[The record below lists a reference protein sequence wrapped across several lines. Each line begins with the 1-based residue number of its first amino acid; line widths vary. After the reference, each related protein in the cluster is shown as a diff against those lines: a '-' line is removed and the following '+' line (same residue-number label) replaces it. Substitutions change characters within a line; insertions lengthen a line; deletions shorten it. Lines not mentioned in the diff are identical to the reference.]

1 VTGPNHGGAI
11 YTVGTV
17 NVSNSTFEGNQTSFG
32 NGGAIRAGTVNV
44 SGSTFKNNHAGG
56 GGGAI
61 YAYNIANVSNSTFEN
76 NQALYF
82 GGAIF
87 TINANISNSTF
98 IGNQAVNSS
107 GSGGAINAYITA
119 NISNST
125 FIGNQ
130 AGRYGGAIYAGVT
143 LKASHLTLL
152 DNSATTN
159 GVAIYYE
166 GSGNARIDNSLI
178 LSSVALVGATAL
190 CSGAITGSYNIE
202 WVHGADTTS
211 CGGVNNISG
220 GSGAI
225 GAIVETTLA
234 DNGGPTPTLAL
245 PAGSPAIGAVDPGG
259 ATSQMLVIDFSSTP
273 VTATWEDATLDQRG
287 VTRATTAAE
296 RSLGAFEYKAPPP
309 PVNAAPIPVL
319 PMPLALLLAL
329 GLAVVGIG
337 FRKRKM
343 TKAGIF

>member
-32 NGGAIRAGTVNV
+32 NGGAIRAGFVNV

-56 GGGAI
+56 NGGAI
-61 YAYNIANVSNSTFEN
+61 YAYSTTANVSNSTFEN
-76 NQALYF
+76 NQASYN

-98 IGNQAVNSS
+98 EGNQANN
-107 GSGGAINAYITA
+107 GDGGAICAV
-119 NISNST
+119 
-125 FIGNQ
+125 
-130 AGRYGGAIYAGVT
+130 VT

-152 DNSATTN
+152 DNSATTS
-159 GVAIYYE
+159 GAAIYHQ

-178 LSSVALVGATAL
+178 LSSTDLADAPTLCAVGDAG
-190 CSGAITGSYNIE
+190 SIGGSYNIE
-202 WVHGADTTS
+202 WVNGADTTS
-211 CGGVNNISG
+211 CNGVSPVSG

-259 ATSQMLVIDFSSTP
+259 ATSRMLVIDFSSTP

-287 VTRATTAAE
+287 VTRATTTAE
-296 RSLGAFEYKAPPP
+296 RSLGAFEYKAPP
-309 PVNAAPIPVL
+309 APIPVL
-319 PMPLALLLAL
+319 PISLALLLAL
-329 GLAVVGIG
+329 GVAGVG
-337 FRKRKM
+337 FRGQRTEDRSDL
-343 TKAGIF
+343 TKS